1 MGTRNDW
8 PLIFLIKPISEQ
20 IIWLARLSL
29 AGRRHKE
36 SSLFIHWTL
45 DTVTIAIHS
54 LTVCVHNLRPFT
66 RSHFLVGRDNILI
79 SNRIWTMVH
88 LERQSTLHSLHNVP
102 PVLHTSPPGGTW
114 WFKSALMTQLA
125 DIFVEKTHHGG
136 WGCCLDK
143 AILIKTRM
151 R

>member
-66 RSHFLVGRDNILI
+66 RSRSSLGVTTFWYQTGFERWSILSGSPLFI
-79 SNRIWTMVH
+79 HCTTSH
-88 LERQSTLHSLHNVP
+88 LFYTQVP
-102 PVLHTSPPGGTW
+102 PVGPGGLNLLLW
-114 WFKSALMTQLA
+114 HNLQ
-125 DIFVEKTHHGG
+125 IFLSKKLTTEDEVVV
-136 WGCCLDK
+136 
-143 AILIKTRM
+143 LIKQS
-151 R
+151 